1 MARAAQQESGGEG
14 GRMATTGTITGMS
27 TGQWVR
33 DIARWTDAFSPRSL
47 PAEAV
52 TQAKHLILDTI
63 GCAVAALAEDEAL
76 AVPAAVEAMGGAPQ
90 ASLIGRGARSSA
102 AGAALANGALLRFLD
117 LNDFLMDGGT
127 KGASVGGHPSD
138 NIGPVLAVA
147 EWRDASG
154 LDAIGAVALCYE
166 IYARLNGQMDRTGG
180 WDTTSV
186 SAFSVAT
193 AAGKLMGLD
202 PARLAN
208 AIALGAIRAPTPGVV
223 RSGHISAAKYLAN
236 AMVAHAAVEAAV
248 LAEHGLTGPMEAVEH
263 ARGLGKLF
271 DLTHDPDVLCRPLG
285 QPCALMMSSIKAYP
299 CLATGQTVAAAGARL
314 HEQIGGKAGG
324 RIDGIRSITV
334 TMADSP
340 VIRRQQT
347 DPGRLDP
354 RSREAADHSF
364 PFIAAIALIE
374 GRLTPRD
381 YDGERWNA
389 PDVRAL
395 MGRMRFDTDAALGAR
410 NPDGYPVRIRLDMAD
425 GTSVEAESLAAPGMS
440 AGGIAREAVV
450 AKFEALT
457 EGLLS
462 TARRDAVCDMVLR
475 LDTLPSVR
483 PLMEALALPP
493 GT

>member
-1 MARAAQQESGGEG
+1 
-14 GRMATTGTITGMS
+14 MATTAATMATS

-33 DIARWTDAFSPRSL
+33 DIARWTDAFSPVCLSVDT
-47 PAEAV
+47 V

-76 AVPAAVEAMGGAPQ
+76 AVSAAVEAMGGTPQ
-90 ASLIGRGARSSA
+90 ATLIGRRSKSSA

-154 LDAIGAVALCYE
+154 PDAIGAVALCYE
-166 IYARLNGQMDRTGG
+166 IYARLNAQMDRTGG

-186 SAFSVAT
+186 SAFAVA
-193 AAGKLMGLD
+193 AASGKLMGLD
-202 PARLAN
+202 PGRLAN

-223 RSGHISAAKYLAN
+223 RAGHISAAKYLAN
-236 AMVAHAAVEAAV
+236 AMIAHAAVEAAV

-263 ARGLGKLF
+263 VRGLGKLF
-271 DLTHDPDVLCRPLG
+271 DLSHDPDVLCRPLDE
-285 QPCALMMSSIKAYP
+285 PSALMLSSIKAYP
-299 CLATGQTVAAAGARL
+299 CLATGQTVAAAAVQL
-314 HEQIGGKAGG
+314 HDKIGGKAGG
-324 RIDGIRSITV
+324 RIRAIRSITV

-354 RSREAADHSF
+354 HSREAADHSF

-389 PDVRAL
+389 ADVRGL

-410 NPDGYPVRIRLDMAD
+410 NPDGYPVRMRIEMNDGSSLD
-425 GTSVEAESLAAPGMS
+425 AECLAAPGMS
-440 AGGIAREAVV
+440 AGGVAREAVV
-450 AKFEALT
+450 AKYEALT

-462 TARRDAVCDMVLR
+462 NAQRDHVRDMVLG
-475 LDTLPSVR
+475 LDRLPSIR

-493 GT
+493 DAPGERSIV

>member
-1 MARAAQQESGGEG
+1 MARPARKEGGRQG
-14 GRMATTGTITGMS
+14 GRMATTDTISGIS

-33 DIARWTDAFSPRSL
+33 DIARWTDAFSSL
-47 PAEAV
+47 SLSV
-52 TQAKHLILDTI
+52 DTVSQAKHLILDTI

-76 AVPAAVEAMGGAPQ
+76 AVSAAVEAMGGSPQ
-90 ASLIGRGARSSA
+90 ANLIGRGTKSSA

-138 NIGPVLAVA
+138 NIGPILAVA
-147 EWRDASG
+147 EWRDTSG
-154 LDAIGAVALCYE
+154 RDAIGAIALCYE
-166 IYARLNGQMDRTGG
+166 IYARLNAQMDRTGG

-186 SAFSVAT
+186 SAFSVAA

-202 PARLAN
+202 PVRLAN

-223 RSGHISAAKYLAN
+223 RAGHISAAKYLAN
-236 AMVAHAAVEAAV
+236 AMIAHAAVEAAV

-271 DLTHDPDVLCRPLG
+271 DLTNDPDALCRPLG
-285 QPCALMMSSIKAYP
+285 EPSALMMSSVKAYP
-299 CLATGQTVAAAGARL
+299 CLATGQTVAAAAAQL
-314 HEQIGGKAGG
+314 HEKIGGKAGG
-324 RIDGIRSITV
+324 RIGTIRSITV
-334 TMADSP
+334 TMTDSP

-354 RSREAADHSF
+354 HSREAADHSF

-389 PDVRAL
+389 ADVRGL

-410 NPDGYPVRIRLDMAD
+410 NPEGYPVRIRLEMDD
-425 GTSVEAESLAAPGMS
+425 GSTVEAECLAAPGMS
-440 AGGIAREAVV
+440 AGGVARDAVV
-450 AKFEALT
+450 AKFDALT

-462 TARRDAVCDMVLR
+462 NTRRDHVRDMVLD
-475 LDTLPSVR
+475 LDRLPSVR

-493 GT
+493 GA